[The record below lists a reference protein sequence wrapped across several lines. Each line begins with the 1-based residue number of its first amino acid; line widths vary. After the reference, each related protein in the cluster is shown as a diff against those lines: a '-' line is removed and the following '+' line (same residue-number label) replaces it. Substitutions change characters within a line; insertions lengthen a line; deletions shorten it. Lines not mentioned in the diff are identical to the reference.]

1 MAGTASSVIG
11 CEHSGGEYPGV
22 SGDWQQ
28 EHEEESSEHEEE
40 SSDFVPLT
48 AEQAQ
53 ALRLRQPMLSPWW
66 VVLGQVVVGLV
77 VVGVAW
83 WVSGRQ
89 VVAVSA
95 AWGVLAVV
103 LPAALFA
110 RGVTGRF
117 ASVNAGSAVL
127 SFFVWELIK
136 IVVTVGV
143 LYAAYRT
150 VEGLSWLAM
159 LVGLI
164 VTIKVYWLAL
174 AFARK
179 PHPVQVENA

>member
-110 RGVTGRF
+110 LGIIAFQPVEPCLGHG
-117 ASVNAGSAVL
+117 A
-127 SFFVWELIK
+127 E
-136 IVVTVGV
+136 IV
-143 LYAAYRT
+143 AF
-150 VEGLSWLAM
+150 EQKF
-159 LVGLI
+159 LI
-164 VTIKVYWLAL
+164 VEVAINHEDDAG
-174 AFARK
+174 FDIGFI
-179 PHPVQVENA
+179 